1 MILKRYIQPVLSLL
15 AAGLFSTT
23 SVCAAGAV
31 KSDVKIAVLASQ
43 AATPYDET
51 IQGLKQY
58 LQKEGTQADYR
69 VFQLDGDSG
78 KAMNAIEETRSYKP
92 DLILA
97 LGSLAA
103 NAAADNISDIPII
116 AGMVLSSDHSVKNK
130 NVSGVFL
137 EYSLET
143 QLEFIRLV
151 LPQAKTIAVI
161 YNVQENQEKIDR
173 AEALGRETG
182 LIIFKQPVH
191 APREISAALENT
203 AKKADALLAIPD
215 NIVYTPQ
222 TVKNILLFSYRNRIP
237 FIGLSSSW
245 VKAGAVYALDWDY
258 TDVGATCGQK
268 ALTIV
273 RGEKPDEG
281 NLMPGKRVLYAINQ
295 RAAEHMKLEIP
306 EKVLRE
312 ASQVY

>member
-43 AATPYDET
+43 AAAPYDET

-161 YNVQENQEKIDR
+161 YNVQENQDKIP
-173 AEALGRETG
+173 TS
-182 LIIFKQPVH
+182 I
-191 APREISAALENT
+191 N
-203 AKKADALLAIPD
+203 IP
-215 NIVYTPQ
+215 
-222 TVKNILLFSYRNRIP
+222 
-237 FIGLSSSW
+237 
-245 VKAGAVYALDWDY
+245 
-258 TDVGATCGQK
+258 ATIQIMD
-268 ALTIV
+268 LV
-273 RGEKPDEG
+273 P
-281 NLMPGKRVLYAINQ
+281 NQ
-295 RAAEHMKLEIP
+295 RMK
-306 EKVLRE
+306 
-312 ASQVY
+312 